1 MTFRTK
7 IPFCGVALA
16 LLAST
21 VPASADP
28 GEMSAGVAAARLQQ
42 LGYTTATLKR
52 TTDGRWEVLTAT
64 NQRVIVDPLTGEVV
78 KTTIAAPAHASPPK
92 PKLPT
97 APLPRPT

>member
-1 MTFRTK
+1 MTFPK
-7 IPFCGVALA
+7 SIPLCGVALA

-21 VPASADP
+21 LPASADP

-42 LGYTTATLKR
+42 LGYSTATLKR
-52 TTDGRWEVLTAT
+52 TTDGHWEVLTAT

-78 KTTIAAPAHASPPK
+78 MTTIAAPPHAGPTKS
-92 PKLPT
+92 KLPA